1 MKKHV
6 FLEIFDILRNMA
18 YWGQNHDMI
27 QIFLKNEIMDKSL
40 GDYYILH
47 IGHHNYKVYSLE
59 A

>member
-1 MKKHV
+1 M
-6 FLEIFDILRNMA
+6 EIFDILQNMA

-40 GDYYILH
+40 GDDYRLH
-47 IGHHNYKVYSLE
+47 IGQHNYKVYSLE